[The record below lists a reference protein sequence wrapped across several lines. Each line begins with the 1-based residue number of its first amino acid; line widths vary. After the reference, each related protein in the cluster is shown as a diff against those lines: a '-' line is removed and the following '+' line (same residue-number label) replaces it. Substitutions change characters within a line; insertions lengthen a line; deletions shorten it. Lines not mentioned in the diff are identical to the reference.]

1 MQNMVGD
8 KATYSRA
15 VSLFTEKRFKESCE
29 LFESLPETPI
39 VLYDIAVCCKE
50 MGNLFKA
57 EKIFARLIKSK
68 IRDSNLRENIRNCY
82 ISTVTVIVKACTEAC
97 QYPKAL
103 EINEKSL
110 KFLPSQP
117 ILLYNMGHLL
127 KCVGRHKEGIHF
139 LEQSLDENPLYFDAY
154 IELINIYNDAKNY
167 DKAIEVMHMGMDAI
181 PSDARFYNELGVALC
196 RQGKVKEGF
205 DAYQAGLQLPTCTPV
220 CAGKIHTNVGNAYS
234 HIGDIPLSLE
244 HSRKAFE
251 LDPTN
256 SVAIQNYL
264 MNTLYVCD
272 AQFAETLKQHFQLGT
287 MIAKQYYT
295 TVKPYEGPR
304 NSKIRI
310 GYVSGD
316 FFGDHPM
323 TYFIRAMLELYDREH
338 FEVYGYSC
346 QQIPPENGRQY
357 SPDIVWRDIKYMS
370 TANATHLITTDR
382 IDILIDLSG
391 HTSGNRL
398 DIFSSR
404 IARVQL
410 SYLGYPCI
418 TGMPDI
424 DHYII
429 DETFG
434 WGTKM
439 KMLSLPYCFTHFWP
453 ASIAPADSL
462 VSAYHKN
469 GFISFG
475 TLNKTAKINQ
485 MMVDMWD
492 NLLDEF
498 PEARLCLRQNYVFKF
513 RNQRRVVYLEHS
525 PNYSGHLARYN
536 EFDIAFDTAPYSGTT
551 TTCEAMIMGVPVITL
566 ADRKGKTV
574 HQNVS
579 ASLLINSGMG
589 ELVVESMDDYK
600 RVIRNLID
608 QIAADKNFKA
618 KVQAK
623 FTTGNVMNA
632 PQYMSSYQTLLT
644 DLYNKSIIS

>member
-1 MQNMVGD
+1 MQNVIGD
-8 KATYSRA
+8 KATYTRA
-15 VSLFTEKRFKESCE
+15 VSLFTQKRLKESCE
-29 LFESLPETPI
+29 LFESLPESPI
-39 VLYDIAVCCKE
+39 VLYNIATCCRE
-50 MGNLFKA
+50 LGDLFKA
-57 EKIFARLIKSK
+57 ERIYARLVKSK
-68 IRDSNLRENIRNCY
+68 IRDATLRENIRNCY
-82 ISTVTVIVKACTEAC
+82 IATVTLIVKACTEGC
-97 QYPKAL
+97 QYARAL

-110 KFLPSQP
+110 KHIPGQP
-117 ILLYNMGHLL
+117 VLLYNMGHLL
-127 KCVGRHKEGIHF
+127 KCVGRHKEALHY

-154 IELINIYNDAKNY
+154 IEQINIYNDAKQY
-167 DKAIEVMHMGMDAI
+167 DKAIDIIHKGMDAI

-205 DAYQAGLQLPTCTPV
+205 DAYQGGLQLPTCTAI
-220 CAGKIHTNVGNAYS
+220 CAAKIHTNVGNAYS

-264 MNTLYVCD
+264 MNSLYVCD
-272 AQFAETLKQHFQLGT
+272 APFTETLKQHFQLGAL
-287 MIAKQYYT
+287 IAKQFST
-295 TVKPYEGPR
+295 NFKPYEGPR
-304 NSKIRI
+304 NPKIRI

-323 TYFIRAMLELYDREH
+323 TYFLRALLELYDRER
-338 FEVYGYSC
+338 FEIYGYCC
-346 QQIPPENGRQY
+346 QQIPPEKGRQY
-357 SPDIVWRDIKYMS
+357 STDIVWRDIKYMS
-370 TANATHLITTDR
+370 TANACHVITADR
-382 IDILIDLSG
+382 IDVLIDLSG

-404 IARVQL
+404 LAKVQL

-434 WGTKM
+434 WGSKM
-439 KMLSLPYCFTHFWP
+439 KMLSMPHCFTHYWP
-453 ASIAPADSL
+453 TRIPAADSL
-462 VSAYHKN
+462 VSAYHKK
-469 GFISFG
+469 GYISFG

-525 PNYSGHLARYN
+525 PDYEGHMARYN

-551 TTCEAMIMGVPVITL
+551 TTCEALIMGVPVITL
-566 ADRKGKTV
+566 ADRKRKTV

-579 ASLLINSGMG
+579 ASLLINSGMS
-589 ELVVESMDDYK
+589 ELVLESLEDCK
-600 RVIRNLID
+600 RVIRDLIG
-608 QIAADKNFKA
+608 QIAADKGFKTSI
-618 KVQAK
+618 QSK
-623 FTTGNVMNA
+623 FVRGNVMNA
-632 PQYMSSYQTLLT
+632 AQYMADFETLISSLHNTA
-644 DLYNKSIIS
+644 K